1 MLLAGLLLGAAA
13 EKYSARSAGHAAG
26 QSVAARSPQG
36 AASPPPAPDTLFPGT
51 DDAWDPFR
59 EMRDLQ
65 AQMDKMF
72 QRSISRF
79 NASPISQIQ

>member
-1 MLLAGLLLGAAA
+1 MQT
-13 EKYSARSAGHAAG
+13 ST
-26 QSVAARSPQG
+26 
-36 AASPPPAPDTLFPGT
+36 PDTLFPGT

-79 NASPISQIQ
+79 QLSPLMDPFKNDTGKASMPLAAADQTQASMGLF